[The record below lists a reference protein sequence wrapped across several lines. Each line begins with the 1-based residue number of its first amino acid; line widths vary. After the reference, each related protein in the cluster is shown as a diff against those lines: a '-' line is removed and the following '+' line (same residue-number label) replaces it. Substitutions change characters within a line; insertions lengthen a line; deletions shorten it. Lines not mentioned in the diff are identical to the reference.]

1 MPREQ
6 PHLNRK
12 AAGKGPSPN
21 HLLEPEVALRILQRG
36 NIEKWEVMPWASNY
50 TMCLL
55 VSSDEGSC
63 LAVYKP
69 RRGEA
74 PLWDFPSG
82 TLYRREY
89 ASYLVSQSLG
99 WCFIPPTVIREGPY
113 GVGSIQLYVEAEPR
127 ADYFRFRSEHTIE
140 LKRIALFDALAN
152 NADRKAG
159 HCLKGLDGKIWGIDH
174 GLTFNAVHKLRTV
187 IWDWAGEAIPKDMLE
202 DLRAFQQQLSPTSP
216 LVKALSQLITEE
228 EIEAA
233 RKRLTILLSTGVFP
247 QPGPYRS
254 VPWPVY

>member
-1 MPREQ
+1 MPRDQ
-6 PHLNRK
+6 SHLNRRVP
-12 AAGKGPSPN
+12 GDGPPRN
-21 HLLEPEVALRILQRG
+21 QLLEPEVSLRILERG
-36 NIEKWEVMPWASNY
+36 NIESWEVMPWASNY

-55 VSSDEGSC
+55 ISSDEGSC

-89 ASYLVSQSLG
+89 ASYLASQSLG
-99 WCFIPPTVIREGPY
+99 WSFIPPTVIREGPY
-113 GVGSIQLYVEAEPR
+113 GVGSVQLYIETEPR
-127 ADYFRFRSEHTIE
+127 ADYFKFRGEHTAE
-140 LKRIALFDALAN
+140 LQRIALFDALAN

-159 HCLKGLDGKIWGIDH
+159 HCLKGLDGRIWGIDQ
-174 GLTFNAVHKLRTV
+174 GLTFNSVHKLRTV
-187 IWDWAGEAIPKDMLE
+187 IWDWAGKPIPKDMLE
-202 DLRAFQQQLSPTSP
+202 ELRAFQRQLSPKSA
-216 LVKALSQLITEE
+216 LVNALAKLIAEE

-233 RKRLTILLSTGVFP
+233 RKRLSTLLSTGIFP
-247 QPGPYRS
+247 HPGPYRS